1 MLYLNYAAVKSII
14 YIYIYII
21 YIYISRMFLFLHLKE
36 MLVKVHN
43 NRIRHILPYYGKS
56 GEEVVVKEEEEV
68 KLL

>member
-1 MLYLNYAAVKSII
+1 MSCLNNAAVKSII
-14 YIYIYII
+14 YIYIYI
-21 YIYISRMFLFLHLKE
+21 SRMFLFSHLKE

-56 GEEVVVKEEEEV
+56 GEEVVVKEEEEDV